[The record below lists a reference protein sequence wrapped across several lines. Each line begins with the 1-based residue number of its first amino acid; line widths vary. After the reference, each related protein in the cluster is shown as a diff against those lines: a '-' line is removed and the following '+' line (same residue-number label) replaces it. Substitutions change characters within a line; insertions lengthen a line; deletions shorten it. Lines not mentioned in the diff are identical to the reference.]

1 MKNTKIGVLAFG
13 VLGLLSMFIP
23 THGMTLFS
31 LFKLAGSGQVGIMLA
46 AFAIPAVMGAL
57 MVKGPVQKWQGG
69 VAAAGFLLACW
80 KLEVWKAIAHVGELA
95 KVFPMLLIV
104 IAAIGG
110 LVFSVLS
117 LTAKE

>member
-23 THGMTLFS
+23 TQGMTLFS
-31 LFKLAGSGQVGIMLA
+31 LFKLAGSGQVALMLVS
-46 AFAIPAVMGAL
+46 FAVPAVMGAMML
-57 MVKGPVQKWQGG
+57 KGPAQKWQGG
-69 VAAAGFLLACW
+69 VAAAGFALGCV
-80 KLEVWKAIAHVGELA
+80 KLRVWEMLPHMGELF

-104 IAAIGG
+104 LSAIAG
-110 LVFSVLS
+110 LVFAILS